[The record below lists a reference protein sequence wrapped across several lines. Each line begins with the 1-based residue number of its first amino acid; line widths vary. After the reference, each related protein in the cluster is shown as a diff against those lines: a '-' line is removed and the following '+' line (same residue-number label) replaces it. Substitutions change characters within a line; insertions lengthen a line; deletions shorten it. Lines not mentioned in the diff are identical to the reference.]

1 MDWRGLLAGE
11 LRLTF
16 DILLGLA
23 VGAAVLKT
31 GLADMLMKRLLPL
44 LRRAGIGPV
53 LGMALT
59 ISLGSAKAGAAF
71 IASAVDGGRLA
82 ERPAKWG
89 TLMLSFP
96 AYLHRWPSTM
106 IMASSMAGVAGAI
119 FALTLLL
126 RSAARFVMLIFIL
139 KRGEHEAGMID
150 EASVPSAGGV
160 KFDYRKLLRTM
171 PLAWVFYAA
180 AYALVPWAENALKE
194 WLLGGAAFLPLAGL
208 TVAAASIAHVSAA
221 LALAGGS
228 LAAGDLSVAQAVF
241 ALLFGNSLGI
251 VTRLFRANAGY
262 YFGLFPKA
270 TAKWLLFWNFAT
282 TASFA
287 AATLLLAALPLAA
300 AAAR

>member
-1 MDWRGLLAGE
+1 MDWSGLLRGE

-16 DILLGLA
+16 DILAGLA
-23 VGAAVLKT
+23 VGMLVLRS
-31 GLADMLMKRLLPL
+31 GLADKLMKRLLPF

-71 IASAVDGGRLA
+71 IASALREGRIG

-106 IMASSMAGVAGAI
+106 VMAVSLAGLPGAI
-119 FALTLLL
+119 FGVTLLV
-126 RSAARFVMLIFIL
+126 RSAARFVLLAAIL
-139 KRGEHEAGMID
+139 KRGEGEGGELTEEAAG
-150 EASVPSAGGV
+150 SARNMKFGTRMLKTLPIAWFFYGV
-160 KFDYRKLLRTM
+160 
-171 PLAWVFYAA
+171 
-180 AYALVPWAENALKE
+180 AYALVPWAEEALRE
-194 WLLGGAAFLPLAGL
+194 WLLGGTAFLPLAGL

-262 YFGLFPKA
+262 YFGLFSKE
-270 TAKWLLFWNFAT
+270 TAKELLFWNFAT
-282 TASFA
+282 TAFFA
-287 AATLLLAALPLAA
+287 LLTLAA
-300 AAAR
+300 AAVPLIAEAM